1 MWARQA
7 RAREGEKQVATR
19 SNRRRK
25 SLESSNV
32 IIINLHA
39 FQYRGKPRFILIIVH
54 FFSYS
59 RSTLIGGRGLQE
71 GEGDGE
77 GGSLDRELR
86 ARGQRQPDLLDL
98 ESPMKLAARLD
109 GGSSIASIF
118 LSFPST
124 RTSLLFLSLALSL
137 RLEHSRDIKRDNFRD
152 GHSSSDFYRTT
163 EIRISSSFSS
173 LSSLYLQFPLS
184 LSETCLISRPHCPPE
199 AGRAVR

>member
-7 RAREGEKQVATR
+7 RPREGEKQVATR

-39 FQYRGKPRFILIIVH
+39 FQYQGKPRFILIIVH

-86 ARGQRQPDLLDL
+86 ARGQRQPDLLDVGRDDDDD
-98 ESPMKLAARLD
+98 AASGD
-109 GGSSIASIF
+109 GDCDHLCEIC
-118 LSFPST
+118 
-124 RTSLLFLSLALSL
+124 RV
-137 RLEHSRDIKRDNFRD
+137 H
-152 GHSSSDFYRTT
+152 GHD
-163 EIRISSSFSS
+163 
-173 LSSLYLQFPLS
+173 PG
-184 LSETCLISRPHCPPE
+184 E
-199 AGRAVR
+199 AGRPGEGQPDA